1 LRDVEANGAAGH
13 MTFVPEV
20 DRAITADIGA
30 VYLHAHDASR
40 DPRVVAAYR
49 QLETETDGLFTA
61 AVIATGPRAVRIAF
75 TRCPQP
81 YRSDRE
87 LIAAVR
93 AGGVLEITS
102 AAVSSTRLHP
112 LLGCELGGAFDR
124 FRAVHDLIGH
134 VRAGLGF
141 ALRDELRAWRIQ
153 DRQYGMLARKALAT
167 EILAI
172 NCARAVLGAPPDQ
185 KAVLL
190 RPESVLGVR
199 DAVPQGTRELLA

>member
-1 LRDVEANGAAGH
+1 
-13 MTFVPEV
+13 MTSRPEV

-30 VYLHAHDASR
+30 AYLDALDASR

-49 QLETETDGLFTA
+49 QLETETDRLFTD
-61 AVIATGPRAVRIAF
+61 AVRAQGPRAVRIAF

-81 YRSDRE
+81 YRNDRE

-102 AAVSSTRLHP
+102 AAVSPTRLHP
-112 LLGCELGGAFDR
+112 LLGCEFGGAFDR
-124 FRAVHDLIGH
+124 FRAVHDLVGH
-134 VRAGLGF
+134 VRGGLGF
-141 ALRDELRAWRIQ
+141 TLRDELQAWRIQ
-153 DRQYGMLARKALAT
+153 DRQYGALARRALAT

-190 RPESVLGVR
+190 RPESLLGMHNAAR
-199 DAVPQGTRELLA
+199 QGARQLLA